1 MSTRTTKISI
11 AIYELI
17 SKSNKAL
24 SHHDIQKELDGLC
37 NRVTIYRVLEKLL
50 ENGKIHRAID
60 TEGISRYASCK
71 STCNGDKHHHNHIH
85 FSCKNCKEVICLEDV
100 VPIFSLP
107 NDYEIH
113 EVNFTISGICNKCK
127 NDCH

>member
-1 MSTRTTKISI
+1 MSTRTTKIST

-17 SKSNKAL
+17 NKSHKAL

-50 ENGKIHRAID
+50 ENEKIHRVID

-71 STCNGDKHHHNHIH
+71 NTCSGSKHHHNHIH
-85 FSCKNCKEVICLEDV
+85 FSCKNCKEVFCLEDV

-113 EVNFTISGICNKCK
+113 EVNFTISGICAKCK
-127 NDCH
+127 GS